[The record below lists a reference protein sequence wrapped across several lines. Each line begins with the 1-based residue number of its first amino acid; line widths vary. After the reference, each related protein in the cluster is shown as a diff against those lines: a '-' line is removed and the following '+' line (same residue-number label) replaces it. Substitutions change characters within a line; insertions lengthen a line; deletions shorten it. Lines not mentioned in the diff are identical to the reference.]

1 VNNYIKNLIRQGENQ
16 QLDFKFEISDS
27 KKIARTFAAFANS
40 DGGTLLIGVKDN
52 GNISGI
58 RTDEEVYMV
67 ESAAHLF
74 CKPPV
79 AYEIK
84 DWEVDGHTILEVIVP
99 KSRKRPH
106 YATGKDN
113 RWMVYI
119 RVNDQN
125 LLANRILLDVW
136 KKKNSKTGTLVKY
149 STKEKLLL
157 HYLSDNQKIS
167 FSKFRKIAHINNFIA
182 EKILVNLIS
191 IGVLE
196 IEFTEKAT
204 YYRINE
210 NYAGTNLKDT
220 ESLSS
225 L

>member
-1 VNNYIKNLIRQGENQ
+1 MNNYIKNLIRQGENQ

-27 KKIARTFAAFANS
+27 KKIARTFAAFANT

-58 RTDEEVYMV
+58 RTDEEIYMV

-84 DWEVDGHTILEVIVP
+84 DWEVDGHTILEVIIP
-99 KSRKRPH
+99 KSEKRPH
-106 YATGKDN
+106 YATGKDD
-113 RWMVYI
+113 RWLVYI

-136 KKKNSKTGTLVKY
+136 KKKGSKTGTLVKY
-149 STKEKLLL
+149 SNKEKLLL
-157 HYLSDNQKIS
+157 HYLSDNKRIT
-167 FSKFRKIAHINNFIA
+167 FSKFRRIARINKFIA
-182 EKILVNLIS
+182 EKILVNLVS

-204 YYRINE
+204 YYIISE
-210 NYAGTNLKDT
+210 SFAGNDLKET
-220 ESLSS
+220 GRLSS